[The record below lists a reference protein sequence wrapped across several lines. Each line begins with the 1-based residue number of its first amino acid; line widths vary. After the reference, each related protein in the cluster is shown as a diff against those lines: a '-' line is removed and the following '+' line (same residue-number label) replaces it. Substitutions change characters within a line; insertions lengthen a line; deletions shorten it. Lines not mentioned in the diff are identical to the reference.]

1 MRIDLLAD
9 LLAAAKIGT
18 PGKDL
23 FEDEMPAD
31 ARAGVLLRLPLLGV
45 PINWEL
51 PGYYKG
57 QVQAIVRAQKV
68 ATGDAMAAKVGA
80 ALTLFE
86 RSFTDDQ
93 GAEVM
98 FVNYLRPRTLPII
111 YPRSDGNGKE
121 WSINLDACY
130 VLR

>member
-9 LLAAAKIGT
+9 LLEAAMPGTKI
-18 PGKDL
+18 

-45 PINWEL
+45 PIDWEI
-51 PGYYKG
+51 PGYLKG

-68 ATGDAMAAKVGA
+68 DTGDALAKKVGD
-80 ALTLFE
+80 ALTFTE
-86 RSFTDDQ
+86 RSFTDAN
-93 GAEVM
+93 GVEVM

>member
-9 LLAAAKIGT
+9 VLEAAAPGT
-18 PGKDL
+18 HIY
-23 FEDEMPAD
+23 EDEMPAD
-31 ARAGVLLRLPLLGV
+31 ARAGVLLRMPLQGM
-45 PINWEL
+45 PINWEI

-68 ATGDAMAAKVGA
+68 ATGDALARKVMD
-80 ALTLFE
+80 ALTFVE
-86 RSFTDDQ
+86 RSFTDEK
-93 GAEVM
+93 GADVM
-98 FVNYLRPRTLPII
+98 FVNYLRPCTLPII

>member
-9 LLAAAKIGT
+9 LLEAAKIGT
-18 PGKDL
+18 PGTSI

-31 ARAGVLLRLPLLGV
+31 ARAGVLLRLPILGV
-45 PINWEL
+45 PIDWEI
-51 PGYYKG
+51 PGYLKG

-68 ATGDAMAAKVGA
+68 ATGDALARKVSE
-80 ALTLFE
+80 ALTFTD
-86 RSFTDDQ
+86 RSFTDDK
-93 GAEVM
+93 GVEVM